1 MAKDGLILVFD
12 MDQTIIDSDP
22 FFKSNPLDYSRIPEY
37 LNMNVVN
44 ILLRAAKLRPKK
56 VTAIFLL
63 TNNSDKQF
71 VAAVD
76 SALYEL
82 SMGSRGKYNTVESMD
97 TNSSKMPHKAYFFD
111 DIFMLDHPKR
121 KPTSQG
127 IPPGIKDL
135 HTVLEMM
142 HTINSDEHPN
152 IIKNLFFFDDI
163 PNHKLHDE
171 FLNFSSGKYKNHYI
185 TISPPYQKGKID
197 KTNYKPVLKALQKL
211 DKKPATLSLR
221 KTRRNH

>member
-1 MAKDGLILVFD
+1 MVKDGLILVFD
-12 MDQTIIDSDP
+12 MDQTIIDSGP
-22 FFKSNPLDYSRIPEY
+22 FFKNDPLDYSKIPEY
-37 LNMNVVN
+37 MNMNVVN

-56 VTAIFLL
+56 VAAIFLL
-63 TNNSDKQF
+63 TNNSDKHF

-76 SALYEL
+76 SALYNL
-82 SMGSRGKYNTVESMD
+82 SMGSRGKYNTVESAD
-97 TNSSKMPHKAYFFD
+97 SNSNKMPHKEYFFD

-121 KPTSQG
+121 KSINPA
-127 IPPGIKDL
+127 IKDL

-142 HTINSDEHPN
+142 STINSEEHPN
-152 IIKNLFFFDDI
+152 IIKNLFFFDDL

-171 FLNFSSGKYKNHYI
+171 FIDYSNGKYKNHYI
-185 TISPPYQKGKID
+185 TITPPYKKEKVD
-197 KTNYKPVLKALQKL
+197 KTNYRPVLKALQNI

>member
-1 MAKDGLILVFD
+1 MAKDGLVLVFD

-22 FFKSNPLDYSRIPEY
+22 FFKSNPLEYSKIPDY

-44 ILLRAAKLRPKK
+44 ILLRAAKLRPTK
-56 VTAIFLL
+56 VMAIFLL

-76 SALYEL
+76 SALYKL
-82 SMGSRGKYNTVESMD
+82 SMGSRGKYNTVESAD
-97 TNSSKMPHKAYFFD
+97 SNSSKMPHKEYFFD
-111 DIFMLDHPKR
+111 DIFMIDHPKR
-121 KPTSQG
+121 KQASIG
-127 IPPGIKDL
+127 VSSGVKDL

-152 IIKNLFFFDDI
+152 IIKNLFFFDDMS
-163 PNHKLHDE
+163 NHKLHDE
-171 FLNFSSGKYKNHYI
+171 FIEYSGGKYKNHYI
-185 TISPPYQKGKID
+185 TIHPPYQKGKID
-197 KTNYKPVLKALQKL
+197 KTNYRPILKALQKL
-211 DKKPATLSLR
+211 DKKPASLSLR